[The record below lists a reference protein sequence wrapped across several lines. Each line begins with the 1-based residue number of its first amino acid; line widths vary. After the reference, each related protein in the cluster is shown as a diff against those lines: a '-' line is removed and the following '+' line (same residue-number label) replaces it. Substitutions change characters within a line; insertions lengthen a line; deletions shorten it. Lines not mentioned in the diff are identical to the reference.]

1 MQNDKLMTKG
11 AEYASDGQVP
21 TMKVYEEHISISF
34 EMYMYIEWIKSFFWI
49 FLITKKLNL
58 NTLSRWK
65 YENELQ
71 YMK

>member
-34 EMYMYIEWIKSFFWI
+34 EMYMYIE
-49 FLITKKLNL
+49 
-58 NTLSRWK
+58 
-65 YENELQ
+65 
-71 YMK
+71 